1 MVEGIFSWHSYGQAV
16 LAGKKPETVA
26 DCLSREFAEVHE
38 DKPLF
43 DAVREVIRFGTVV
56 VRDRSNA
63 LCGLVTLRDAAET
76 FVELAE
82 PFLFLGQIENHLRE
96 LVERLRLT
104 EGELRALV
112 DDRDTA
118 RTDRTTKVDDFTLGE
133 LIRVLQNQTY
143 WTKLGL
149 NYDRS
154 ILLQRLDEV
163 RKIRNKVMHFD
174 ADKLPDEA
182 KRYLTDTR
190 RILQDL

>member
-1 MVEGIFSWHSYGQAV
+1 
-16 LAGKKPETVA
+16 
-26 DCLSREFAEVHE
+26 VHE